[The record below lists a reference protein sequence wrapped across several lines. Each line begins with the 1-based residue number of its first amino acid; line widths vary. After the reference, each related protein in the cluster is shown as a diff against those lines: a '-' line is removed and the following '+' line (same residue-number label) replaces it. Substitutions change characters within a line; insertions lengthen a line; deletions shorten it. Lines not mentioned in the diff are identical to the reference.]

1 VSCLAAGAAFKV
13 SLMSHTPAGDVL
25 IVDDDPV
32 IVDLITDALSAEG
45 YAVRRVFNGV
55 EGLMAI
61 AAEPPAL
68 VLLDLHMP
76 YLDGAAVLAQVR
88 AAHPDL
94 PMVLITATP
103 ELAAPYVELYQV
115 QCIAKPFALSDLIDC
130 VALCVPRS
138 KVIGR
143 D

>member
-1 VSCLAAGAAFKV
+1 VSRLAADVALKGI
-13 SLMSHTPAGDVL
+13 LMSHTPAGDVL

-32 IVDLITDALSAEG
+32 IVELITDALSAEG

-76 YLDGAAVLAQVR
+76 YLNGAAVLAQVR
-88 AAHPDL
+88 AAHPEL
-94 PMVLITATP
+94 PMVLITASP
-103 ELAAPYVELYQV
+103 ELAAPYMELYQV
-115 QCIAKPFALSDLIDC
+115 QCIAKPFELDILIDC
-130 VALCVPRS
+130 VAQCVPRS

>member
-1 VSCLAAGAAFKV
+1 
-13 SLMSHTPAGDVL
+13 MSHTPTGDVL

-32 IVDLITDALSAEG
+32 IVELITDVLSTEG
-45 YAVRRVFNGV
+45 YIVRRVFNGV

-61 AAEPPAL
+61 AADPPAL

-76 YLDGAAVLAQVR
+76 YLNGGAVLAQVR

-94 PMVLITATP
+94 PIMLITATP
-103 ELAAPYVELYQV
+103 ELAAPYADLYQV
-115 QCIAKPFALSDLIDC
+115 QCIAKPFDISILIGC
-130 VALCVPRS
+130 VARFVSRS
-138 KVIGR
+138 RVVGR